1 MLAPVAVVLAL
12 VSAVHVRAEGE
23 AYLTEL
29 AEEVLS
35 WTEEIL
41 PMPWDVVFNMPTNR
55 DVGSVID
62 HDLREDLYATDVYPR
77 PPNGAL
83 ETDREL
89 NGFPPEVAIGRALI
103 TESKK
108 PAYPPPD
115 SRMTGVGCEEVRH
128 LNGMVNPSGPTT
140 CWGWEKV
147 RYAALT
153 TWLNYWSSRNS
164 DKIVIFHAAGT
175 TLYASCTE
183 NTLMAKYQQILT
195 ASQGSPTIVLAA
207 EVEPETKEMI
217 WRHDTVHPD
226 VEVTRQTF
234 LTNSPYDMSGRANCS
249 TGACDSTPKY
259 RYPSSAFIMGPAGDV
274 AEMFS
279 DMTYWSNTENR
290 LVHEYF
296 IRNTDKVTLDYSG
309 ILVMSLHNM
318 NLDASIPVTV
328 QEDTATTPPT
338 KSFLNAVTGQSV
350 CFVHGSGNS
359 HDALKVL
366 AQELLA

>member
-1 MLAPVAVVLAL
+1 MFAPVAVVLAL
-12 VSAVHVRAEGE
+12 VSAVRVRAEGE
-23 AYLTEL
+23 SYTTEL
-29 AEEVLS
+29 AEEVLN
-35 WTEEIL
+35 WAKEIL

-62 HDLREDLYATDVYPR
+62 HDLREDLYQTDAYPR

-83 ETDREL
+83 ETQREL
-89 NGFPPEVAIGRALI
+89 DGFPPNVAIGRALI

-128 LNGMVNPSGPTT
+128 LNGMVNPSGATT

-153 TWLNYWSSRNS
+153 TWLNYWSARNS

-175 TLYASCTE
+175 TLYAGCDE
-183 NTLMAKYQQILT
+183 NTLMFKYNEIIS
-195 ASQGSPTIVLAA
+195 ASMGSPTVILAA
-207 EVEPETKEMI
+207 EVEPQQKEMS
-217 WRHDTVHPD
+217 WRHDTVHTEP
-226 VEVTRQTF
+226 ETARTAF
-234 LTNSPYDMSGRANCS
+234 LTSTSASGFTDLSTYANCT
-249 TGACDSTPKY
+249 TGICDSSPKY

-274 AEMFS
+274 ADMFS
-279 DMTYWSNTENR
+279 EMQYWSNSENR
-290 LVHEYF
+290 LAHEYF
-296 IRNTDKVTLDYSG
+296 IKNTDKVALDYSG
-309 ILVMSLHNM
+309 MLVLSLHNM
-318 NLDASIPVTV
+318 KLDSSIPVTV
-328 QEDTATTPPT
+328 VDNAGA
-338 KSFLNAVTGQSV
+338 KSFQNAATGTSV
-350 CFVHGSGNS
+350 CFVHGSGDS